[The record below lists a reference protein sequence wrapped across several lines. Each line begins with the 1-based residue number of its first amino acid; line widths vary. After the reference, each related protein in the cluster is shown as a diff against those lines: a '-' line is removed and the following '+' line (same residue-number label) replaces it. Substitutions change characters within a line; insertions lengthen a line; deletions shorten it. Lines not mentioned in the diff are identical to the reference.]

1 MPQGRA
7 RLRDIRLGLGAALK
21 ASRVRQQLTQEELA
35 ERSGL
40 SYKFIGEIERGRGN
54 PTVETLAR
62 LAEALGVGIATL
74 FVETGPQ
81 QLAENYEISKRDLQ
95 VMREALQS
103 IDDITKAVSDR
114 SYRSKRRRS
123 R

>member
-1 MPQGRA
+1 
-7 RLRDIRLGLGAALK
+7 LGAALK

>member
-1 MPQGRA
+1 M
-7 RLRDIRLGLGAALK
+7 RDIRLRLGAALK
-21 ASRVRQQLTQEELA
+21 ECRARQRLTQEQLA

-62 LAEALGVGIATL
+62 LAEALGVGIAAL
-74 FVETGPQ
+74 FVETDRQ
-81 QLAENYEISKRDLQ
+81 QLPEDYQISKRDLQ

-103 IDDITKAVSDR
+103 IDDITKAVSNQ
-114 SYRSKRRRS
+114 SYRSARRRK